1 MVEILCTQR
10 GSITSYGALSGRRL
24 LLILPCCRARTGPD
38 VEPERGQST
47 PPMRCQRRRIC
58 CGDSAGS
65 PVRHRKG
72 VSSQHN
78 RVRNILAEQS
88 HGLAQFVIVVVQE
101 RGSRRCGVI
110 GPRRRARYAGGAGG
124 SAPTLCWKRRLRI
137 VVSRRRGWNPNGA
150 GSAGSCL
157 AVSARSATSALSVG
171 RACVCGHVAQ
181 HPRRSEEDTTCAIYR
196 VEWDAMA
203 GDGAP
208 SERI

>member
-88 HGLAQFVIVVVQE
+88 HGLTQFVIAVFQE
-101 RGSRRCGVI
+101 RDSVAAGRLTPGDAHATGAQPADQAPSCVGSADGESSSRDGGGGTPTGRAARAVARRSVRVSRPGRCRFRAGCAPRP
-110 GPRRRARYAGGAGG
+110 PRRRIARA
-124 SAPTLCWKRRLRI
+124 
-137 VVSRRRGWNPNGA
+137 
-150 GSAGSCL
+150 
-157 AVSARSATSALSVG
+157 ARAAT
-171 RACVCGHVAQ
+171 R
-181 HPRRSEEDTTCAIYR
+181 
-196 VEWDAMA
+196 
-203 GDGAP
+203 
-208 SERI
+208 